1 MTKAEILEAI
11 NATIAPNNVKGITA
25 ESLAN
30 ILTEIVNAT
39 PEGGSGGAGGEY
51 IDMTLANPDDLVSE
65 ELSEEAKAHNAEV
78 YTKLLTACSSVTAIP
93 MVSVNMGIGGSMYA
107 SSVSLD
113 EIEGVTN
120 ISFGFHL
127 SLGGAETNC
136 KVQGVNLSTSEPTE
150 IIIGSDLMLFHLIL
164 HQDGS
169 VTGSIPGLM

>member
-11 NATIAPNNVKGITA
+11 NATIAPNGVKGITA

-51 IDMTLANPDDLVSE
+51 LDMTRANPDDLESE

-78 YTKLLTACSSVTAIP
+78 YNKLLTALNAVAAIP
-93 MVSVNMGIGGSMYA
+93 MVSVNMGLGGCAYA
-107 SSVSLD
+107 SSIFSE
-113 EIEGVTN
+113 EIEGATN
-120 ISFGFHL
+120 VCIAFHI
-127 SLGGAETNC
+127 SLGGAETNYM
-136 KVQGVNLSTSEPTE
+136 VQGVDLSTSEPTE
-150 IIIGSDLMLFHLIL
+150 LSIGSDLMLFLLIL

-169 VTGSIPGLM
+169 ITVSVPGLI

>member
-11 NATIAPNNVKGITA
+11 NATIAPNGVKGITA

-30 ILTEIVNAT
+30 ILIEIVNAT

-51 IDMTLANPDDLVSE
+51 LDMTMANPDDYESD

-78 YTKLLTACSSVTAIP
+78 YNKLLTALNGVTAIP
-93 MVSVNMGIGGSMYA
+93 MVSVNMGLGGGMYA

-113 EIEGVTN
+113 EIEGATN
-120 ISFGFHL
+120 VCIAFHL
-127 SLGGAETNC
+127 PIDDTYTNYT
-136 KVQGVNLSTSEPTE
+136 VQGVNLSTSKAAELS
-150 IIIGSDLMLFHLIL
+150 IGSDLMLFFLIL

-169 VTGSIPGLM
+169 VTPNVPGLM

>member
-30 ILTEIVNAT
+30 ILTEIVNAAG
-39 PEGGSGGAGGEY
+39 EGGAGGEY
-51 IDMTLANPDDLVSE
+51 LDMTFANPDDLES

-78 YTKLLTACSSVTAIP
+78 YNKLLTALNGIAAIP
-93 MVSVNMGIGGSMYA
+93 MVSVNMGIGGGMYA

-113 EIEGVTN
+113 EIEGATN
-120 ISFGFHL
+120 VCIAFHL
-127 SLGGAETNC
+127 SLAGEETNYV
-136 KVQGVNLSTSEPTE
+136 VQGVNVSTSTMTE
-150 IIIGSDLMLFHLIL
+150 LTIGSDLMLFFLIL

-169 VTGSIPGLM
+169 VTVSIPGLN

>member
-39 PEGGSGGAGGEY
+39 PEGGSGGTGGEY
-51 IDMTLANPDDLVSE
+51 IDMTMANPDDFESD
-65 ELSEEAKAHNAEV
+65 ELSEEAKAHNSEV

-93 MVSVNMGIGGSMYA
+93 MVSVNMGLGGGMYA
-107 SSVSLD
+107 SSVYSE
-113 EIEGVTN
+113 EIEGATN
-120 ISFGFHL
+120 VRIAFHF
-127 SLGGAETNC
+127 SLAGEETNYM
-136 KVQGVNLSTSEPTE
+136 VQGVNTSTSTMTE
-150 IIIGSDLMLFHLIL
+150 LHIGSDLMLIYLIL

-169 VTGSIPGLM
+169 VTMSIPGLF